1 MLSCAL
7 FVLFKEVLKKIKIFF
22 RVHVVGLYIIW
33 SVDGFFDAV
42 NLVKIIVQVYTL
54 YGFNPLNLRNQVNL
68 TGDEAIWK

>member
-1 MLSCAL
+1 
-7 FVLFKEVLKKIKIFF
+7 
-22 RVHVVGLYIIW
+22 VHVGGICIIW

-68 TGDEAIWK
+68 TGDEAIEE